1 MADEF
6 KNYDKFPI
14 LDAIKSRWLRF
25 TLKDMIFP
33 AVIVVLVLICVL
45 FAGLFGK
52 TKNDLTEV
60 TSASSSAL
68 LGGGLCTEVGCM
80 ETAARAMEYRNTSVD
95 PCEDFFEYACG
106 NYLEA
111 RTFKLNNVYYNVLG
125 DMYQENKDKL
135 IDLMERPISQM
146 HDYAAERKVKQF
158 FQACN
163 DMFSRDKKKGLPIL
177 NKVLPELGGWKVL
190 GTWQNNTWDFNTVL
204 KKVQTDFWVDAL
216 YRVSVE
222 TDWYDTQKRAILLA
236 PGGLGNWMYWTWYV
250 NPRFEKNRQD
260 YKKFIRRVGSLLARD
275 AVEMKVVPSSIES
288 LDTLLDEFVNDSFAI
303 ESKMAQIV
311 ADSDYTEDRYAE
323 ANKPTLAQLTT
334 DTNNVIDWTQ
344 QLAYMFSYVRISGST
359 KVVLTHTDYFQNISN
374 MISSLPAADKNRMLH
389 NYLIWR
395 VVENYIS
402 ELSWDYIHANR
413 EVFVDLYKRE
423 SFLGLF
429 RYCFAVTTRYMG
441 DALGSLYINH
451 YFSKESRETVHDITD
466 NIRQALK
473 EQLEKTPWMDG
484 PTKQY
489 ARERLDKVILKMGY
503 PDWMDNV
510 GNRPVHFSQRPVHF
524 SQRPVHFSQRPVH
537 FSQRPVHFSQRP
549 AHFSQRPAHFSQ
561 RPVHFSQKLVHFS
574 QRPAHLSQRPVH
586 FSHRPVHFSHRP
598 VHFSQ
603 RPVHFSQRPVH
614 FSHRPVHFSQR
625 PVHFSQ
631 RPVHFSQRPVHFSHR
646 PVHFSHRP
654 VHFSQRPVHFS
665 QRPVHFSHRP
675 VHFSHRPIHF
685 SQRPAHLSQRPVHFS
700 QRPVHFSQRPVHFSH
715 RPVHFSHRPV
725 HFSQRPV
732 HFSHRPVHFS
742 QRPVHFSQ
750 RPVHFSQKLVHFSHR
765 PVHISQRPVHFSQRP
780 VHFSQ
785 RPVHFSQRP
794 VHFSQRPVHFSQRP
808 VHFSQRPVHFSQ
820 RPVHFSQ
827 RPVHFCNH
835 LQPVQV
841 DQMYNGLSVNLTD
854 HFTNMLSGNQFH
866 RNLMNEDLNKASG
879 DREEWTIPIYSTTMY
894 VYLDMNEISAPA
906 GILQFPVYSKK
917 QPHSATFGSFG
928 SVLARFFHHVIDE
941 WGRKFDKG
949 GNYMG
954 RDQTWWSNK
963 SVESYEP
970 VRKCVENVYN
980 VTKTYRLPDGTTK
993 DVRLRAKNFVP
1004 FAISWTNGVRLA
1016 LIGYRD
1022 WMKNLGIAEKL
1033 VPGLGLTN
1041 EQTLFLAHAQT
1052 FCYDKTSSWYV
1063 NSIISGWPTNDVKIN
1078 MALGQLPEFSEA
1090 FKCKKG
1096 SQMYHEERCDYY

>member
-106 NYLEA
+106 NYLDA

-303 ESKMAQIV
+303 ESKMAQII

-374 MISSLPAADKNRMLH
+374 MISSLAAADKNRMLH

-510 GNRPVHFSQRPVHF
+510 GN
-524 SQRPVHFSQRPVH
+524 
-537 FSQRPVHFSQRP
+537 
-549 AHFSQRPAHFSQ
+549 
-561 RPVHFSQKLVHFS
+561 
-574 QRPAHLSQRPVH
+574 
-586 FSHRPVHFSHRP
+586 
-598 VHFSQ
+598 
-603 RPVHFSQRPVH
+603 
-614 FSHRPVHFSQR
+614 
-625 PVHFSQ
+625 
-631 RPVHFSQRPVHFSHR
+631 
-646 PVHFSHRP
+646 
-654 VHFSQRPVHFS
+654 
-665 QRPVHFSHRP
+665 
-675 VHFSHRPIHF
+675 
-685 SQRPAHLSQRPVHFS
+685 
-700 QRPVHFSQRPVHFSH
+700 
-715 RPVHFSHRPV
+715 
-725 HFSQRPV
+725 
-732 HFSHRPVHFS
+732 
-742 QRPVHFSQ
+742 
-750 RPVHFSQKLVHFSHR
+750 
-765 PVHISQRPVHFSQRP
+765 
-780 VHFSQ
+780 
-785 RPVHFSQRP
+785 
-794 VHFSQRPVHFSQRP
+794 
-808 VHFSQRPVHFSQ
+808 
-820 RPVHFSQ
+820 
-827 RPVHFCNH
+827 
-835 LQPVQV
+835 V

-1063 NSIISGWPTNDVKIN
+1063 NSIISEWPTNDVKIN

>member
-33 AVIVVLVLICVL
+33 AVIVVLVLVCVL

-177 NKVLPELGGWKVL
+177 NKVMPELGGWKVL

-222 TDWYDTQKRAILLA
+222 TDWYDTQKRTILLA

-303 ESKMAQIV
+303 EYKMAQII

-323 ANKPTLAQLTT
+323 ANKPTLTQLTT

-344 QLAYMFSYVRISGST
+344 QLAYMFFYVRISGSN

-413 EVFVDLYKRE
+413 EVFVDLYNRE

-510 GNRPVHFSQRPVHF
+510 GN
-524 SQRPVHFSQRPVH
+524 
-537 FSQRPVHFSQRP
+537 
-549 AHFSQRPAHFSQ
+549 
-561 RPVHFSQKLVHFS
+561 
-574 QRPAHLSQRPVH
+574 
-586 FSHRPVHFSHRP
+586 
-598 VHFSQ
+598 
-603 RPVHFSQRPVH
+603 
-614 FSHRPVHFSQR
+614 
-625 PVHFSQ
+625 
-631 RPVHFSQRPVHFSHR
+631 
-646 PVHFSHRP
+646 
-654 VHFSQRPVHFS
+654 
-665 QRPVHFSHRP
+665 
-675 VHFSHRPIHF
+675 
-685 SQRPAHLSQRPVHFS
+685 
-700 QRPVHFSQRPVHFSH
+700 
-715 RPVHFSHRPV
+715 
-725 HFSQRPV
+725 
-732 HFSHRPVHFS
+732 
-742 QRPVHFSQ
+742 
-750 RPVHFSQKLVHFSHR
+750 
-765 PVHISQRPVHFSQRP
+765 
-780 VHFSQ
+780 
-785 RPVHFSQRP
+785 
-794 VHFSQRPVHFSQRP
+794 
-808 VHFSQRPVHFSQ
+808 
-820 RPVHFSQ
+820 
-827 RPVHFCNH
+827 
-835 LQPVQV
+835 V
-841 DQMYNGLSVNLTD
+841 DLMYNGLSVNLTD

-866 RNLMNEDLNKASG
+866 RYLMNEDLNKASG

-928 SVLARFFHHVIDE
+928 SVLARFFHHIIDE

-1063 NSIISGWPTNDVKIN
+1063 NTIISGWPTNDVKIN

>member
-1 MADEF
+1 
-6 KNYDKFPI
+6 
-14 LDAIKSRWLRF
+14 
-25 TLKDMIFP
+25 
-33 AVIVVLVLICVL
+33 
-45 FAGLFGK
+45 
-52 TKNDLTEV
+52 
-60 TSASSSAL
+60 
-68 LGGGLCTEVGCM
+68 
-80 ETAARAMEYRNTSVD
+80 
-95 PCEDFFEYACG
+95 
-106 NYLEA
+106 
-111 RTFKLNNVYYNVLG
+111 
-125 DMYQENKDKL
+125 MYQENKDKL

-163 DMFSRDKKKGLPIL
+163 DMFSRDKKKG
-177 NKVLPELGGWKVL
+177 GGL
-190 GTWQNNTWDFNTVL
+190 CTE
-204 KKVQTDFWVDAL
+204 
-216 YRVSVE
+216 VE

-303 ESKMAQIV
+303 ESKMAQII

-374 MISSLPAADKNRMLH
+374 MISSLAAADKNRMLH

-510 GNRPVHFSQRPVHF
+510 GN
-524 SQRPVHFSQRPVH
+524 
-537 FSQRPVHFSQRP
+537 
-549 AHFSQRPAHFSQ
+549 
-561 RPVHFSQKLVHFS
+561 
-574 QRPAHLSQRPVH
+574 
-586 FSHRPVHFSHRP
+586 
-598 VHFSQ
+598 
-603 RPVHFSQRPVH
+603 
-614 FSHRPVHFSQR
+614 
-625 PVHFSQ
+625 
-631 RPVHFSQRPVHFSHR
+631 
-646 PVHFSHRP
+646 
-654 VHFSQRPVHFS
+654 
-665 QRPVHFSHRP
+665 
-675 VHFSHRPIHF
+675 
-685 SQRPAHLSQRPVHFS
+685 
-700 QRPVHFSQRPVHFSH
+700 
-715 RPVHFSHRPV
+715 
-725 HFSQRPV
+725 
-732 HFSHRPVHFS
+732 
-742 QRPVHFSQ
+742 
-750 RPVHFSQKLVHFSHR
+750 
-765 PVHISQRPVHFSQRP
+765 
-780 VHFSQ
+780 
-785 RPVHFSQRP
+785 
-794 VHFSQRPVHFSQRP
+794 
-808 VHFSQRPVHFSQ
+808 
-820 RPVHFSQ
+820 
-827 RPVHFCNH
+827 
-835 LQPVQV
+835 V

-917 QPHSATFGSFG
+917 QPHSSTFGSFG

>member
-303 ESKMAQIV
+303 ESKMAQII

-374 MISSLPAADKNRMLH
+374 MISSLAAADKNRMLH

-510 GNRPVHFSQRPVHF
+510 GN
-524 SQRPVHFSQRPVH
+524 
-537 FSQRPVHFSQRP
+537 
-549 AHFSQRPAHFSQ
+549 
-561 RPVHFSQKLVHFS
+561 
-574 QRPAHLSQRPVH
+574 
-586 FSHRPVHFSHRP
+586 
-598 VHFSQ
+598 
-603 RPVHFSQRPVH
+603 
-614 FSHRPVHFSQR
+614 
-625 PVHFSQ
+625 
-631 RPVHFSQRPVHFSHR
+631 
-646 PVHFSHRP
+646 
-654 VHFSQRPVHFS
+654 
-665 QRPVHFSHRP
+665 
-675 VHFSHRPIHF
+675 
-685 SQRPAHLSQRPVHFS
+685 
-700 QRPVHFSQRPVHFSH
+700 
-715 RPVHFSHRPV
+715 
-725 HFSQRPV
+725 
-732 HFSHRPVHFS
+732 
-742 QRPVHFSQ
+742 
-750 RPVHFSQKLVHFSHR
+750 
-765 PVHISQRPVHFSQRP
+765 
-780 VHFSQ
+780 
-785 RPVHFSQRP
+785 
-794 VHFSQRPVHFSQRP
+794 
-808 VHFSQRPVHFSQ
+808 
-820 RPVHFSQ
+820 
-827 RPVHFCNH
+827 
-835 LQPVQV
+835 V